1 LNKRRSFLP
10 IWLQKFIVLGWIS
23 WVTRSLIQIQ
33 NQIARITHPEITVA
47 EDLAKPPP
55 AEPSLTPQHE
65 QPSLAAP
72 VFPMPQAVRDF
83 LKEGARGPDQK

>member
-33 NQIARITHPEITVA
+33 NQIARITHPEVTVA
-47 EDLAKPPP
+47 EEQTESKPTEPP
-55 AEPSLTPQHE
+55 FMPHHE
-65 QPSLAAP
+65 QPVIAAP
-72 VFPMPQAVRDF
+72 LIPFPAVSRDF
-83 LKEGARGPDQK
+83 LEEVIRGADQK